1 MNPNLDNPQGLSTS
15 DTVHSEFHERYLEK
29 KKKSWKTFIL
39 RPIFCPREPTLN
51 TPIGST
57 ALSQNFYYTN

>member
-29 KKKSWKTFIL
+29 KKKKLENFHSQTYFLPRGTYPEHPHWFH
-39 RPIFCPREPTLN
+39 CPFPKFL
-51 TPIGST
+51 
-57 ALSQNFYYTN
+57 LH